1 MRALFAGLLLPL
13 FAVAAPPQVDWHF
26 PMGAQRGTDLKAT
39 IGGKHNWPLQGWC
52 EHDGVQFTATEKK
65 GTFAVTVGKDVTP
78 GPYLIRFHDAN
89 GTAPPRVFFVS
100 KGPDITEAEPNNEML
115 DPQSIALPAVL
126 HGQYSAAF
134 C

>member
-1 MRALFAGLLLPL
+1 MRALFVGLLLPL
-13 FAVAAPPQVDWHF
+13 FVAAAPPQVDWHF
-26 PMGAQRGTDLKAT
+26 PMGAQRGTDLNAS
-39 IGGKHNWPLQGWC
+39 IGGKHNWPLQVWC

-89 GTAPPRVFFVS
+89 GTAPPRVFFVG

-115 DPQSIALPAVL
+115 EPQSI
-126 HGQYSAAF
+126 
-134 C
+134 